1 MSLVFG
7 ISFLPASDSLASLLY
22 FAFVLTDSV
31 PWATPIFNVGH
42 VVDSA
47 QLTIKQI
54 TASAVVVEQLI
65 QFLQLV
71 IAQSYRVSSD
81 RLNLSP

>member
-1 MSLVFG
+1 MKLLIQELLPCKSDRSRIRYLHVLSLVFG

-54 TASAVVVEQLI
+54 TAS
-65 QFLQLV
+65 
-71 IAQSYRVSSD
+71 
-81 RLNLSP
+81 